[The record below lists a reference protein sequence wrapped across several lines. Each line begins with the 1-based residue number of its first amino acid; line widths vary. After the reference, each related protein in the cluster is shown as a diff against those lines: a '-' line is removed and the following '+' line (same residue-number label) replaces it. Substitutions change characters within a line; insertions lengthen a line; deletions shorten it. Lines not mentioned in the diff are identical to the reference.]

1 MNKKTSSSSLSSS
14 SSNISRRKAKRNLDR
29 NARSARRR
37 GSNKQRRPSAY
48 ALEYQNLEERLPLDA
63 SFVFNPADGQLD
75 FSVFTSD
82 TAGTPAIPEVPA
94 IPATPTNPFVPAV
107 PAVPAVPDLA
117 FITLGTTAAGTFT
130 ATLTDGN
137 WIALEPV
144 DDMGDPN
151 PDNADIG
158 GIGTQTLTLSNDLL
172 SILTVDGSLTS
183 AAFSTR
189 PFVFQDGGRVRAL
202 SIDDVLIFDV
212 EQVEL
217 DNADNEFNQFT
228 ASAIRDVTV
237 ASSTAIGGGDIS
249 GANITLTGAG
259 ATLGDITAT
268 PFFPP
273 NFDPLVDPAP
283 TADVNI
289 SFTGDLNVSGDVL
302 SPTSISIQNDGNAN
316 IAVNVGGDLGNAD
329 TIDVDIDAG
338 SINIENLRTDT
349 VDLDTTTGSITIQD
363 AVVRTLGSVVF
374 DSEQNI
380 TIGQYVGGTATGG
393 ALELDANGTLNVTDE
408 NVGLEVNDLDL
419 SIDGNATIERLN
431 VLTIVGDTEDL
442 TIARTTDRSTPEM
455 PGPPLVP
462 AVFTPVTIIGNGLR
476 VGGNLSWD
484 TFGSITQTDDGPLIV
499 NDDTVFNFQFGEQ
512 LLLAV
517 SELNDF
523 RGSLTVNGTLLA
535 AELAVVN
542 NLTIDNLRTIFTSIE
557 DDINAP
563 DNLVGSRIRLTARGG
578 QPVIGVPGSD
588 TPIARDNNGG
598 TITIGGNVISEEI
611 LIQASNGLTTSPDTT
626 IDTFALYLGGDDE
639 NESRGEYQLNV
650 PSLQQL
656 SANLFDG
663 FSITS
668 QQAVTVGDFTY
679 TGLDDG
685 DPTTTADEFDDQVF
699 TNAFSD
705 QFASIVATELIFD
718 SPFESQKLVADITTD
733 ISQNVGAILDIDDLH
748 LTAQR
753 VFLDNVNNDFQR
765 IAAVG
770 QGFLAD
776 NRTNNEDVFIIR
788 DQGTLEISVL
798 DSQPD
803 DTVVVDF
810 AVAIPERTLAGI
822 SVAGEVDIQT
832 GLGNPA
838 PVSPEGAVEPTAEQL
853 GNTVDNPTQF
863 QIETF
868 EVPRDRSG
876 TQTGVFRDD
885 AYNGAVRPVYY
896 IEFVYDG
903 TQDLIIETDQF
914 ERGNPEPVRDFIDIE
929 LALYNNEGQIV
940 ALGDDIAVVLERI
953 EFAAGTLPEG
963 RYFVAASAF
972 STEFEDDFVVRT
984 ANVQTGTL
992 NVTIRG
998 NVAVTPETSR
1008 DLTQAVGAPLIV
1020 LGGDEPIP
1028 DDELFEEDPND
1039 FLPEDLIQLDP
1050 NADDFVPERRRRDP
1064 IGDLL
1069 PETDGRAFLSAANGG
1084 SVQLGIVDDNDI
1096 RELIINGAE
1105 GVEFVDTNDLTV
1117 TSLDTPGQS
1126 RLASG
1131 RGGDGVLTLG
1141 NISSGTLLLQSPS
1154 GVQQEGILDTPQL
1167 LLGGDSALT
1176 GGGDFVILSDTLE
1189 NLAFNL
1195 PAGNLA
1201 LTTSQE
1207 LTLAFEQF
1215 TDPEN
1220 ELAPRFIFNDSFVSG
1235 TARIEAAGINVNTR
1249 VEAETLILNVTDSII
1264 QSPAIEVLPNFDP
1277 ELIPSIPS
1285 IVATS
1290 LSVSATTVTL
1300 DQTRNEI
1307 TRLAG
1312 NVTGT
1317 GDAFSLV
1324 NRTPVVFST
1333 IDNTVEAITRLRPI
1347 GVTQNFGPL
1356 TTINGLTVAGLANIV
1371 SGLEPDDPT
1380 ASSLSVVTINPV
1392 VVSDDDGS
1400 NTAEF
1405 FGNAEEEAEIKRL
1418 IDVIYLQAGVDIEF
1432 LPTQFWN
1439 NTFANVGDGTEGD
1452 DGERPRADLGT
1463 ILTTGDAAGF
1473 GSPDPLVIDLYAVSL
1488 NPGFPPAIGLAF
1500 VGAPGTTIQ
1509 VTEGRP
1515 TTANGRALTAVL
1527 AAHEI
1532 GHNLGLGH
1540 VDGIPNLL
1548 NPFIFAS
1555 PPAVLTPEQAAIIQ
1569 ASPLSSEPDG
1579 ILGGFTQEE
1588 GAPLNIG
1595 TANFTVVGEGDIILQ
1610 NPEND
1615 VTFVET
1621 DARDVSVTLVDESVV
1636 VGITADREVLIE
1648 GVGSLTVENANSLVG
1663 NVTINAAD
1671 DILIGSIAANPIV
1684 DVDAPDEI
1692 ETADGTITITSTN
1705 GSINDFQ
1712 NNSLVNLAASGTIT
1726 LNANDGIGNL
1736 FNPLDFADQAVVDAT
1751 SATSNIAFNGLGT
1764 LTLQNLEATVGLV
1777 NVAAGDVLVG
1787 AIFAGETIDINSA
1800 DGINDLQDDL
1810 IADFTASGLVNLVAV
1825 NEIGGMASPQEID
1838 TGGRLE
1844 AAFGTLISTT
1854 GGNISV
1860 GGDGDLSFQDLIT
1873 TEAVDISTNGDL
1885 TIANLM
1891 AFSAT
1896 LNANN
1901 LTVDTTKTVDFVDFT
1916 SFGNMDLGTVMA
1928 TSIALTSNGLLDA
1941 ESLMASTGNI
1951 FVDSF
1956 SDANIGEATATLGSA
1971 FLNAGTNL
1979 TTGDVTA
1986 TLGTA
1991 QLFAGFDLFSTNV
2004 TAGFDATLNAGG
2016 TLDSTLVTAGQ
2027 SATLTTIT
2035 GDLNSATVEA
2045 GALATLGSGA
2055 ALTSDVVVAGSASL
2069 TATGLIDSNQ
2079 VTANDGSVRL
2089 QGGDLIS
2096 ETVDATGDATLIATN
2111 SFSSDSV
2118 TAAGLAILNAGGLL
2132 DSETVT
2138 AGSAFLSSSD
2148 SIESGSVTANVDD
2161 AVFIALNNITAA
2173 TVTAQGP
2180 ASLTATLGDITI
2192 TESITSAT
2200 DTVSLIAGGQVD
2212 VAELNSVAIFVS
2224 TGEDVSFGDIDVVE
2238 DVSIVSLGAI
2248 DTGSVIGSAV
2258 TLNAATTLVAG
2269 NVTARTD
2276 GVSLSGQESLTA
2288 GIVTADS
2295 GAASL
2300 ESGGLLLV
2308 DAVDAVSVTTNTVGN
2323 TRITEITA
2331 DEALTVNSGG
2341 TLAVTTANVGSA
2353 DIETVDNVTF
2363 ETLNS
2368 TNGALLNSTSGRIT
2382 ADTIASTAGAV
2393 NLTAAREVNA
2403 QNVSGA
2409 LDVTFNAGREINSTS
2424 VISTAGSVD
2433 LLANANLNVNNVDA
2447 AVDATVNAPNSNVF
2461 AESVTAGNVADL
2473 NAGAFLFTRAVEA
2486 TTATMTAGTN
2496 QVAHQVLADTATITA
2511 DLDLRL
2517 NRIDAQTL
2525 TLVAGDDILD
2535 IAFGDG
2541 NRVTT
2546 SDLTLV
2552 AGNSVDEVT
2561 FGGIVLETDVD
2572 TLSATVEGSGFG
2584 NLIIREF
2591 DAVQLGTITAGNGR
2605 IFIAANGTIS
2615 GGDISTVTQNNEN
2628 DVRLDAVGDTSDVAV
2643 NSINVGA
2650 LGDVTLLAGDDVI
2663 IPSAGAVTADFVFA
2677 LARNRTAS
2685 GEDGIRL
2692 GTNIVRTDLVVGIAE
2707 DANQSRG
2714 DIVIQDAGSFTL
2726 NFARTLSGTISATAN
2741 GNLIAN
2747 VAQAEGVTADDSI
2760 HLRAI
2765 GSGSDVITSRVVVR
2779 NQTGG
2784 VLIEADDDIR
2794 DGNSGDN
2801 LQVIANSVSYVAGN
2815 NVNDNFNGII
2825 GQSRV
2830 KTLSARVNSASEANI
2845 FLFNQGTVRLN
2856 EAVLSTGTISVTNR
2870 LGTMTVDRA
2879 ETTTD
2884 SPDNLVR
2891 LATTGAN
2898 ADLLLADV
2906 DAGSRG
2912 RVSLDSGDDIFDT
2925 DLLDDLFVTGGFLSV
2940 TSRNGSLDSFD
2951 GIILNADVDR
2961 FVADAQRNGA
2971 QVIRNRRV

>member
-1 MNKKTSSSSLSSS
+1 MKF
-14 SSNISRRKAKRNLDR
+14 R
-29 NARSARRR
+29 
-37 GSNKQRRPSAY
+37 
-48 ALEYQNLEERLPLDA
+48 
-63 SFVFNPADGQLD
+63 
-75 FSVFTSD
+75 
-82 TAGTPAIPEVPA
+82 AIA
-94 IPATPTNPFVPAV
+94 
-107 PAVPAVPDLA
+107 
-117 FITLGTTAAGTFT
+117 
-130 ATLTDGN
+130 
-137 WIALEPV
+137 
-144 DDMGDPN
+144 
-151 PDNADIG
+151 
-158 GIGTQTLTLSNDLL
+158 
-172 SILTVDGSLTS
+172 
-183 AAFSTR
+183 
-189 PFVFQDGGRVRAL
+189 
-202 SIDDVLIFDV
+202 
-212 EQVEL
+212 
-217 DNADNEFNQFT
+217 
-228 ASAIRDVTV
+228 
-237 ASSTAIGGGDIS
+237 
-249 GANITLTGAG
+249 
-259 ATLGDITAT
+259 
-268 PFFPP
+268 
-273 NFDPLVDPAP
+273 
-283 TADVNI
+283 
-289 SFTGDLNVSGDVL
+289 
-302 SPTSISIQNDGNAN
+302 
-316 IAVNVGGDLGNAD
+316 
-329 TIDVDIDAG
+329 
-338 SINIENLRTDT
+338 
-349 VDLDTTTGSITIQD
+349 
-363 AVVRTLGSVVF
+363 
-374 DSEQNI
+374 
-380 TIGQYVGGTATGG
+380 
-393 ALELDANGTLNVTDE
+393 
-408 NVGLEVNDLDL
+408 
-419 SIDGNATIERLN
+419 
-431 VLTIVGDTEDL
+431 
-442 TIARTTDRSTPEM
+442 
-455 PGPPLVP
+455 
-462 AVFTPVTIIGNGLR
+462 
-476 VGGNLSWD
+476 
-484 TFGSITQTDDGPLIV
+484 
-499 NDDTVFNFQFGEQ
+499 
-512 LLLAV
+512 
-517 SELNDF
+517 
-523 RGSLTVNGTLLA
+523 
-535 AELAVVN
+535 
-542 NLTIDNLRTIFTSIE
+542 
-557 DDINAP
+557 
-563 DNLVGSRIRLTARGG
+563 
-578 QPVIGVPGSD
+578 
-588 TPIARDNNGG
+588 
-598 TITIGGNVISEEI
+598 
-611 LIQASNGLTTSPDTT
+611 
-626 IDTFALYLGGDDE
+626 
-639 NESRGEYQLNV
+639 
-650 PSLQQL
+650 
-656 SANLFDG
+656 
-663 FSITS
+663 
-668 QQAVTVGDFTY
+668 
-679 TGLDDG
+679 
-685 DPTTTADEFDDQVF
+685 
-699 TNAFSD
+699 
-705 QFASIVATELIFD
+705 
-718 SPFESQKLVADITTD
+718 
-733 ISQNVGAILDIDDLH
+733 
-748 LTAQR
+748 
-753 VFLDNVNNDFQR
+753 
-765 IAAVG
+765 
-770 QGFLAD
+770 
-776 NRTNNEDVFIIR
+776 
-788 DQGTLEISVL
+788 
-798 DSQPD
+798 
-803 DTVVVDF
+803 
-810 AVAIPERTLAGI
+810 
-822 SVAGEVDIQT
+822 
-832 GLGNPA
+832 
-838 PVSPEGAVEPTAEQL
+838 
-853 GNTVDNPTQF
+853 
-863 QIETF
+863 
-868 EVPRDRSG
+868 SG

-885 AYNGAVRPVYY
+885 AYNGAIRPVYF
-896 IEFVYDG
+896 IEFAYDG

-914 ERGNPEPVRDFIDIE
+914 ERGNPEPVREFIDIE

-953 EFAAGTLPEG
+953 EFAAGTLPAG

-998 NVAVTPETSR
+998 NIAVTPETSR

-1020 LGGDEPIP
+1020 LGGDEAIP

-1039 FLPEDLIQLDP
+1039 FLPENLVQLDP

-1084 SVQLGIVDDNDI
+1084 SVKLGLVDDNDI
-1096 RELIINGAE
+1096 RELILNEAGS
-1105 GVEFVDTNDLTV
+1105 VEFIDTNDLTV
-1117 TSLDTPGQS
+1117 TALDTPGQS
-1126 RLASG
+1126 RLAAG
-1131 RGGDGVLTLG
+1131 RGGAGALTVGGLEP
-1141 NISSGTLLLQSPS
+1141 IAAPTLLLQAPS
-1154 GVQQEGILDTPQL
+1154 GVTQDGVLDVREL
-1167 LLGGDSALT
+1167 LLGGDSALE
-1176 GGGDFVILSDTLE
+1176 GGGDFVILSDSLE
-1189 NLAFNL
+1189 SLAFNI

-1201 LTTSQE
+1201 LTTSE
-1207 LTLAFEQF
+1207 DLSLTFAQF
-1215 TDPEN
+1215 SDPDN
-1220 ELAPRFIFNDSFVSG
+1220 LLAPRFIFNDSTVSG
-1235 TARIEAAGINVNTR
+1235 TARIEAASININTR
-1249 VEAETLILNVTDSII
+1249 VEAETIVLDATDSIT
-1264 QSPAIEVLPNFDP
+1264 QAPAIDVPLNFDP
-1277 ELIPSIPS
+1277 DLVPTIPSLI
-1285 IVATS
+1285 ATS
-1290 LSVSATTVTL
+1290 LSVSGTTVTL
-1300 DQTRNEI
+1300 DQVGNDI

-1317 GDAFSLV
+1317 GDAFSLD
-1324 NRTPVVFST
+1324 NRGPVVFASV
-1333 IDNTVEAITRLRPI
+1333 DNTIEAITRLRPI

-1356 TTINGLTVAGLANIV
+1356 TTINGLTVAGLADII
-1371 SGLEPDDPT
+1371 SGTEADDPT
-1380 ASSLSVVTINPV
+1380 ATNPLPVVTINPI
-1392 VVSDDDGS
+1392 VVSNDDGS

-1405 FGNAEEEAEIKRL
+1405 FGDAAQEAEIKRL
-1418 IDVIYLQAGVDIEF
+1418 IDVIYLTAGVDIEF
-1432 LPTQFWN
+1432 LPTQFYN
-1439 NTFANVGDGTEGD
+1439 NTFANIGDGTMGP
-1452 DGERPRADLGT
+1452 DGERPRGDLFT
-1463 ILTTGDAAGF
+1463 IVQAGDAAGV
-1473 GSPDPLVIDLYAVSL
+1473 GSPDPLVIDLYAVSI

-1509 VTEGRP
+1509 VGDGNPETE
-1515 TTANGRALTAVL
+1515 NGRIRTSVLT
-1527 AAHEI
+1527 AHEI

-1540 VDGIPNLL
+1540 VFDTPGNLL
-1548 NPFIFAS
+1548 SPVIFTS
-1555 PPAVLTPEQAAIIQ
+1555 PPAFLNAEQAAIVQ
-1569 ASPLSSEPDG
+1569 ASPLSSEPVA
-1579 ILGGFTQEE
+1579 IFGGFTQED
-1588 GAPLNIG
+1588 GASLNIG
-1595 TANFTVVGEGDIILQ
+1595 QANFSVRGDGDIVLQ

-1615 VTFVET
+1615 VTFVGT
-1621 DARDVSVTLVDESVV
+1621 DARDVSVTLVDESTVV
-1636 VGITADREVLIE
+1636 SITADREVLIE
-1648 GVGSLTVENANSLVG
+1648 GVGSLTVENANSLDG
-1663 NVTINAAD
+1663 NVTINAVD
-1671 DILIGSIAANPIV
+1671 NISIGSITANPIV

-1705 GSINDFQ
+1705 GSINDFRI
-1712 NNSLVNLAASGTIT
+1712 NSLVNLAASGTIT

-1777 NVAAGDVLVG
+1777 NVFAGDVLVG

-1810 IADFTASGLVNLVAV
+1810 IADFTASGLVNLNAV

-1844 AAFGTLISTT
+1844 AAFGTLLSTT

-1860 GGDGDLSFQDLIT
+1860 GGDGDLSFLDLIT

-1896 LNANN
+1896 LNADN

-1928 TSIALTSNGLLDA
+1928 TSIALTSNGLMDA
-1941 ESLMASTGNI
+1941 ESLMASTGDI
-1951 FVDSF
+1951 FVDSL
-1956 SDANIGEATATLGSA
+1956 SDVNIGEATATLGSA

-2004 TAGFDATLNAGG
+2004 TAGFDATLNADG

-2027 SATLTTIT
+2027 SATLITIT

-2045 GALATLGSGA
+2045 GTLATLISGA

-2148 SIESGSVTANVDD
+2148 SIESGSVTANVGDV
-2161 AVFIALNNITAA
+2161 VFTALNDITAA
-2173 TVTAQGP
+2173 TVAAENA
-2180 ASLTATLGDITI
+2180 ASLTATTGDITI
-2192 TESITSAT
+2192 TQSITSAT
-2200 DTVSLIAGGQVD
+2200 DTVSLISGGQVD
-2212 VAELNSVAIFVS
+2212 VADLNSVAIVVS
-2224 TGEDVSFGDIDVVE
+2224 TGDDVSFGDINVVE
-2238 DVSIVSLGAI
+2238 DVSIASLGAI

-2353 DIETVDNVTF
+2353 NIETVDNVTF

-2368 TNGALLNSTSGRIT
+2368 TDGALLNSTAGRIT

-2433 LLANANLNVNNVDA
+2433 LLANASLNVNNVDA

-2461 AESVTAGNVADL
+2461 AESVTAGNVANL
-2473 NAGAFLFTRAVEA
+2473 NAGAFLFTRSVEA
-2486 TTATMTAGTN
+2486 TTASMTAGTN

-2525 TLVAGDDILD
+2525 TLDAGDDILD

-2615 GGDISTVTQNNEN
+2615 GGDISTVIQNNEN

-2643 NSINVGA
+2643 NSIDVGT

-2663 IPSAGAVTADFVFA
+2663 IPVADTVTADYVFA
-2677 LARNRTAS
+2677 LARNRTAG

-2707 DANQSRG
+2707 DANQLPG

-2815 NVNDNFNGII
+2815 NVIDNFNGII